1 MLARFSSSSNAC
13 LARRTTPSLQRLSSQ
28 VRFNSSEAAA
38 PPSVSDVDAA
48 PKKRAIPIADS
59 LGDITIASPSQQ
71 QEAQSR
77 NGTRNGDR
85 RQNGNGNGNGNW
97 NRDPNR
103 PQRPRQNNNNNFN
116 RDGNGNGNQNRNRA
130 NAAGR
135 GQNNPDGQHGGQRPP
150 RQNNQSQGAQ
160 PGGQP
165 QREQRRPRRPRDED
179 EEDRQPFNIP
189 APRKIEFG
197 NLDELFGT
205 SAARPRAPGSVT
217 PADGAKQLSPSQ
229 DRVQTFLERT
239 AGDYSRY
246 VPKTLLSTDVRE
258 LTPLELGGFVLSKRR
273 DVKLQARENALAVV
287 GKFPGTNVVV
297 KGAEAPAPLS

>member
-1 MLARFSSSSNAC
+1 MFVRFSSSSAVC
-13 LARRTTPSLQRLSSQ
+13 LVRRTTPSLQRLPSQ
-28 VRFNSSEAAA
+28 ARFNSSDSATAAAA
-38 PPSVSDVDAA
+38 PVSDADAA

-59 LGDITIASPSQQ
+59 LGDITIASRSE
-71 QEAQSR
+71 QEGQR
-77 NGTRNGDR
+77 RDR
-85 RQNGNGNGNGNW
+85 RQNGSGNGNGNW

-103 PQRPRQNNNNNFN
+103 PQRPRQNNNNNSN

-135 GQNNPDGQHGGQRPP
+135 GFDGQRGGQRPP
-150 RQNNQSQGAQ
+150 RQTDRTQGAQ
-160 PGGQP
+160 SRDPAQQQP
-165 QREQRRPRRPRDED
+165 QREQRRPRRPRDEG
-179 EEDRQPFNIP
+179 EEDHQPFNIP
-189 APRKIEFG
+189 SPRKIEFG

-205 SAARPRAPGSVT
+205 SAARTRAPGSVKL
-217 PADGAKQLSPSQ
+217 ADGAKQLSPSQ

-297 KGAEAPAPLS
+297 KGAEAPAPSS